1 MTSMFQP
8 PAPDHVPAEL
18 ILDFDFFA
26 VPEGV
31 SDPVQLW
38 HGLLERG
45 APPIFYTPRNG
56 GHWVFLRYA
65 DIVEGYRNHEMFST
79 HKAQIPPLEPYP
91 VLQPNGVDPPEH
103 DVFRKLLAPMF
114 TPLAVRRMTDG
125 LHHRAEL
132 LISGFAGNGGCD
144 FVADYA
150 AKFPTATF
158 LELFGLP
165 EQRLPEFLRISDTF
179 FRATDPD
186 VRAANLQEIFA
197 ILEELFRD
205 RDRNPGNDI
214 ASTIVQARDAN
225 GNQHRWEDIINCGF
239 LLFVAGLDTV
249 TNTMTYVWRYLATS
263 PDARHKFRD
272 RLDDPAAFLIAL
284 EELMR
289 INAVSNIYRRVTHDC
304 EFKGVQFRRNDRI
317 VLPNT
322 VANRDSSVFR
332 DPQTIDLERKVNN
345 HVTFGVG
352 PHRCIGSH
360 LAKREIMISLQEWL
374 RQIPEFELAEDQE
387 EASVFGGPVMGFESL
402 KLDLALF
409 DPDESADLYCQP
421 QM

>member
-1 MTSMFQP
+1 MTGTYFP
-8 PAPDHVPAEL
+8 PAPTHVPEDL
-18 ILDFDFFA
+18 IRDFDFFDMPA
-26 VPEGV
+26 DV
-31 SDPVQLW
+31 SDPVQIW
-38 HGLLERG
+38 HGLIQKG

-65 DIVEGYRNHEMFST
+65 DIAEAYRNHEIFST

-91 VLQPNGVDPPEH
+91 ILQPNGVDPPQH

-125 LHHRAEL
+125 LQSRAER

-144 FVADYA
+144 FVKDYA
-150 AKFPTATF
+150 AKFPTGTF

-165 EQRLPEFLRISDTF
+165 EERLPEFLRISDTF
-179 FRATDPD
+179 FRSTDPEI
-186 VRAANLQEIFA
+186 RAANLLEIYDV
-197 ILEELFRD
+197 LEELFREKE
-205 RDRNPGNDI
+205 RNPGNDI
-214 ASTIVQARDAN
+214 ASTVVQSRDAD
-225 GNQHRWEDIINCGF
+225 GNPFPWTDIINCGF

-263 PDARHKFRD
+263 PDARQKFRD
-272 RLDDPAAFLIAL
+272 RLDDPSAFLLAI

-304 EFKGVQFRRNDRI
+304 EYKGVQFRRNDRV

-322 VANRDSSVFR
+322 VANRDPRMFN
-332 DPQTIDLERKVNN
+332 DPQTIDLDRKVNN
-345 HVTFGVG
+345 HVTFGLG

-374 RQIPEFELAEDQE
+374 RQIPDFELDPNQDAG
-387 EASVFGGPVMGFESL
+387 SVFGGPVMGFTSL
-402 KLDLALF
+402 KLRW
-409 DPDESADLYCQP
+409 
-421 QM
+421 